1 MAKSTDGGNM
11 KLRNNA
17 NFRSISPNEY
27 IQGGNLVWVETTDI
41 ITMDPKI
48 EGPYF
53 ITEGW
58 GPEWFGSPNQ
68 NSKECGFVLLQSAE
82 TRYDH
87 YVTHRSFLNNTY
99 YIMNEEKLCIDA
111 ETK

>member
-1 MAKSTDGGNM
+1 MR
-11 KLRNNA
+11 LHNNV

-27 IQGGNLVWVETTDI
+27 IQEGNLVWVETTDPV
-41 ITMDPKI
+41 TMAPKV

-53 ITEGW
+53 VTKGW

-68 NSKECGFVLLQSAE
+68 NSKDCGFVLLQSAE
-82 TRYDH
+82 TNYDH

-99 YIMNEEKLCIDA
+99 YTINEEKNV
-111 ETK
+111 